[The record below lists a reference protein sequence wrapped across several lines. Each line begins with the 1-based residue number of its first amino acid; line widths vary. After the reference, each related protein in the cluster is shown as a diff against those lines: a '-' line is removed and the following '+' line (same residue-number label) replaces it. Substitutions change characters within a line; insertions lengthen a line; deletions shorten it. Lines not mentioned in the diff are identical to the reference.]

1 MIIDVSTYQGKIDWK
16 KVAPNVDFVIIRA
29 SIGTKHDD
37 RYVENAAGCK
47 AYGVPYH
54 AYHFLRATTEAE
66 ARNEAKAFADATEGT
81 NPLFYVIDA
90 ESATVKS
97 DIARKMCE
105 TFEEALRHYV
115 SQDVRVAVYIGH
127 HLYKSWNLDYDR
139 YAYVWI
145 PRYGSN
151 DGKQHENPAYPCD
164 IWQYTS
170 VGKVAG
176 ITGNVDLD
184 VLTSSK
190 PLEYFTQGINNQN
203 ETAEIKETTGGA
215 TTMFTGQQLADY
227 CKKVYEAGWVYW
239 YGTYGKKC
247 SKSLYTSKK
256 KQYPDHY
263 GSSRTSGYEK
273 DIAAG
278 KRCADC
284 VGMIKSFFWTGNNF
298 DTDPKYA
305 TNNCPDKSADGM
317 FSLCKESGAIKTIP
331 DIPGLV
337 VHKKGHIGVYIGGG
351 YTIEMKGFAYDCKKV
366 KVTSGPWTEWGKL
379 PASMISYDETPVAET
394 PAVDDEPKPIQNGS
408 KGTAVKQ
415 LQTYLIELGY
425 SCGPDGADGDFGKNT
440 LAALKKFQKDHGVAQ
455 TGVYDV
461 DTIVAMGAALAA
473 RDKLPK
479 NDAVVRI
486 VNGNAHVRLKSN
498 VLGKS
503 IGIVHKGEVYKYL
516 GQTASN
522 GWNLI
527 DFNGKE
533 GWVSGKYSTVVD

>member
-1 MIIDVSTYQGKIDWK
+1 
-16 KVAPNVDFVIIRA
+16 
-29 SIGTKHDD
+29 
-37 RYVENAAGCK
+37 
-47 AYGVPYH
+47 
-54 AYHFLRATTEAE
+54 
-66 ARNEAKAFADATEGT
+66 
-81 NPLFYVIDA
+81 
-90 ESATVKS
+90 
-97 DIARKMCE
+97 
-105 TFEEALRHYV
+105 
-115 SQDVRVAVYIGH
+115 
-127 HLYKSWNLDYDR
+127 
-139 YAYVWI
+139 
-145 PRYGSN
+145 
-151 DGKQHENPAYPCD
+151 
-164 IWQYTS
+164 
-170 VGKVAG
+170 
-176 ITGNVDLD
+176 
-184 VLTSSK
+184 
-190 PLEYFTQGINNQN
+190 
-203 ETAEIKETTGGA
+203 
-215 TTMFTGQQLADY
+215 MFTGQQLADY

-317 FSLCKESGAIKTIP
+317 FSLCKEKGAIKTIP

-351 YTIEMKGFAYDCKKV
+351 YTIEMKGFDYDCKKV

-379 PASMISYDETPVAET
+379 PATMISYEEAPVAET
-394 PAVDDEPKPIQNGS
+394 PAPSADSEEKYPLIQNGS

-415 LQTYLIELGY
+415 LQKYLIELGY

-455 TGVYDV
+455 SGVYDV
-461 DTIVAMGAALAA
+461 DTIVAMGLALSA

-479 NDAVVRI
+479 NESVVRI